1 VRRPFLAIAL
11 AAAALG
17 ALPALVADD
26 EAKAARI
33 RVEPESFDFG
43 RALPSKTLRKD
54 FRIRNFG
61 DAPLTIDG
69 VSTTCGCT
77 AALAAESRVDPGGA
91 TVLRVTLQTRR
102 DFGRVEREVLVRSND
117 PKTPLARVRVVATV
131 EAPKPR

>member
-1 VRRPFLAIAL
+1 MRRLCAFAL
-11 AAAALG
+11 ALCALASLAG
-17 ALPALVADD
+17 AEPPTGP
-26 EAKAARI
+26 RI
-33 RVEPESFDFG
+33 RVEPGSFDFG
-43 RALPSKTLRKD
+43 RALPGKTLRKD

-77 AALAAESRVDPGGA
+77 AALAAESRVEPGGS

-131 EAPKPR
+131 EAPKAR